1 MLISSISLHLLLFI
15 DKLVVLIIN
24 IMSLRIK
31 PIQALLTSGTTVFT
45 TDDLR
50 QLWPSPTDNALKL
63 KITYYVRTRQIIR
76 LTQGIYALDAE
87 YNPLELAQKLQ
98 TPSYISLDTALR
110 KMGIIQQYSTE
121 ITCIGMYPRTYDV
134 DGKHIRYHQMTTTL
148 LSYPLGIE
156 QTATYAIALP
166 ERALV
171 DALYLGF
178 QPDVGR
184 HRHWDTHL
192 LGKLIKEFAVPRV
205 LQGLQQYKI
214 L

>member
-1 MLISSISLHLLLFI
+1 
-15 DKLVVLIIN
+15 
-24 IMSLRIK
+24 MSLRIK
-31 PIQALLTSGTTVFT
+31 PIQALLTSGATVFT

-50 QLWPSPTDNALKL
+50 QLWPSPTDNSLKL

-76 LTQGIYALDAE
+76 LTKGVYALDAQ

-98 TPSYISLDTALR
+98 APSYISLDTALR
-110 KMGIIQQYSTE
+110 KVGIIQQYSTD
-121 ITCIGMYPRTYDV
+121 ITCIGTYPRTYEV
-134 DGKHIRYHQMTTTL
+134 DGKNIRYHQMSRTL

-171 DALYLGF
+171 DVLYLGF
-178 QPDVGR
+178 QPDVDRYG
-184 HRHWDTHL
+184 HWDTQL
-192 LGKLIKEFAVPRV
+192 LRKLVKEFSVPRV